1 MFVEMRVGRPMAPRL
16 RLLLLAACCTVLL
29 AAGGC
34 AVTTEQVPVFRE
46 VPQDEARDLTRSL
59 DPRRQGL
66 DSWLALR
73 PALERSLEYVRRR
86 PAQDAALDKYGRR
99 VTWDQLR
106 SSLELFVSLLP
117 QLDSRPELL
126 ARHFTFLRLEPG
138 PLFTGYYE
146 PYIHASP
153 VRSAAYPFP
162 LYGKPQDLKTVRLEA
177 FHPRWKGQVL
187 TYRVENGEV
196 VPYHD
201 RETIDSGGALEG
213 KGLEIAWVQD
223 PADIFF
229 LQVQGSGRL
238 IMPDGTEKHVLYAGK
253 NGREYVSLGRVMKE
267 RGLLPADGISMQSIR
282 AYLAAHPEK
291 ERELLNTN
299 PSYVFFRLSDDGPY
313 GSINQVLTPW
323 VSLATDRA
331 TLPLGSAMLFSVPRP
346 LPATVQQHGTDGRAY
361 AEQPFTGIGLAQDT
375 GGAIKEHRIDL
386 FSGSGELAEFV
397 AGHLAARGS
406 VYLLLPRQTAP

>member
-1 MFVEMRVGRPMAPRL
+1 
-16 RLLLLAACCTVLL
+16 
-29 AAGGC
+29 
-34 AVTTEQVPVFRE
+34 
-46 VPQDEARDLTRSL
+46 
-59 DPRRQGL
+59 
-66 DSWLALR
+66 
-73 PALERSLEYVRRR
+73 
-86 PAQDAALDKYGRR
+86 
-99 VTWDQLR
+99 
-106 SSLELFVSLLP
+106 
-117 QLDSRPELL
+117 
-126 ARHFTFLRLEPG
+126 
-138 PLFTGYYE
+138 
-146 PYIHASP
+146 
-153 VRSAAYPFP
+153 
-162 LYGKPQDLKTVRLEA
+162 
-177 FHPRWKGQVL
+177 
-187 TYRVENGEV
+187 VENGEV